1 MLTRW
6 DIARLLTSGLK
17 TTFQKGYEW
26 VPTIFQ
32 EMTTEVKSTKS
43 SEEYGWLG
51 ENPGLKEWIDER
63 APKALREVWF
73 TLKNKDYEATISV
86 DRNALDDDQ
95 YGQITTRVNSMAIA
109 AKKSYDVFFT
119 ETVEAGD
126 TSLAYDGQNFFDTD
140 HEEWDSGIQSNYSAS
155 GLAFSEASIETIIW
169 TMSGY
174 KDDQWKI
181 VWVNATHVMV
191 PGNLEFTAKKI
202 LDPSAVGSITSTTP
216 SALKWRLGI
225 IVNRYLIQT
234 GWASAAYYTLDL
246 GAGVKPFIY
255 QNRKELEFAAQDDP
269 SSPDYF
275 MRKVLHYWVDSRFAF
290 GYGDWRFAYK
300 AKG

>member
-119 ETVEAGD
+119 EKYAVLALTFISGTSETNFKNIYFSGVGELKGDGVKTADTV
-126 TSLAYDGQNFFDTD
+126 SF
-140 HEEWDSGIQSNYSAS
+140 QSN
-155 GLAFSEASIETIIW
+155 GKLANTNII
-169 TMSGY
+169 
-174 KDDQWKI
+174 KI
-181 VWVNATHVMV
+181 
-191 PGNLEFTAKKI
+191 
-202 LDPSAVGSITSTTP
+202 
-216 SALKWRLGI
+216 
-225 IVNRYLIQT
+225 
-234 GWASAAYYTLDL
+234 
-246 GAGVKPFIY
+246 
-255 QNRKELEFAAQDDP
+255 
-269 SSPDYF
+269 
-275 MRKVLHYWVDSRFAF
+275 
-290 GYGDWRFAYK
+290 
-300 AKG
+300 